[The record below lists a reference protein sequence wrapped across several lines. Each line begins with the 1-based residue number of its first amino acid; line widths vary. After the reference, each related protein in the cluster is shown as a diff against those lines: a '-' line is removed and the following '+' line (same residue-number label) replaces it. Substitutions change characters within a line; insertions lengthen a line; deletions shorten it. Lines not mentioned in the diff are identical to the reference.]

1 MFAVQKYEALNQLPV
16 GLSQQI
22 LPKIIKEF
30 QVLNGKFFFAKSVDL
45 NFDTR
50 SKIEE
55 ISYHMLNFALN
66 FGYPRAKRDD
76 MFGNF
81 CEKILPTQELI
92 NKCRKL
98 EYLQLLNGKLLDGVS
113 PSSLYIL
120 GTIYSLVKPSSATPT
135 DLKKLEEAQITLER
149 NLRFASVFTQIMQQR
164 QIISNSAISIQDYNN
179 MMLIGFY
186 YASIQDK
193 VNDSEASKKWKIEK
207 MTQLAL
213 ELQEKIDK
221 NGIKIF
227 GQILDHY
234 DIVDF
239 IK

>member
-1 MFAVQKYEALNQLPV
+1 MAQIEKEHTFYMNLLEVGKYHQYEITQNQSGLDNAQSSYVYMFAVQKYEALNQLPV

-30 QVLNGKFFFAKSVDL
+30 QVLNGKFFFAKSADL
-45 NFDTR
+45 NFETR

-81 CEKILPTQELI
+81 CEKILLTQELI

-135 DLKKLEEAQITLER
+135 DLKTP
-149 NLRFASVFTQIMQQR
+149 
-164 QIISNSAISIQDYNN
+164 D
-179 MMLIGFY
+179 
-186 YASIQDK
+186 
-193 VNDSEASKKWKIEK
+193 
-207 MTQLAL
+207 
-213 ELQEKIDK
+213 
-221 NGIKIF
+221 
-227 GQILDHY
+227 
-234 DIVDF
+234 
-239 IK
+239 